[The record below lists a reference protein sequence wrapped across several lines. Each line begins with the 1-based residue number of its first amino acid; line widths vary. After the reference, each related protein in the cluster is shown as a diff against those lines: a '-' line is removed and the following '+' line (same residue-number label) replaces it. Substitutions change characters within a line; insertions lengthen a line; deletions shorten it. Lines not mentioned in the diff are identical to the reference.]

1 MILMDE
7 MIPMRLYSSKQRA
20 YLPFN
25 PVNKRKG
32 SLVTLLTKNLDD
44 SIALMKTDFFHN
56 PSYYISYYMDRNVKR
71 YTTRDGKVEVE
82 VEEDEPIEE
91 AVMYKHPT
99 GKSPSITCYGT
110 SNDRREMEKIFTKKA
125 FDKWFDF
132 FKIRDRNR
140 FYPAIY
146 GFNSQKEMFDAVG
159 QTAIEKHGQVICN
172 SYNSAT
178 EIVVLNSSEY
188 IYTLKEMD
196 GPYKM
201 YCEAAIITYVI
212 HTGFPKA
219 TFALANNMATHLSGQ
234 DVYLTQ
240 KYDGELNDRLGMA
253 NLIAKYHDANG
264 REGMIKLAKS
274 GNYYLLVQFG
284 GKNFIDR
291 IAKAAKS
298 AVKESAIQEVALDSS
313 IKDDKSLS
321 NWMKRNIQYREM
333 TNLMTPDEVAEQK
346 KGCCH
351 DQVVFEMN
359 ALKQLGYSPSAWLVF
374 EYNEATGQA
383 GETHSYVVYKKNG
396 KLYWFENAWTP
407 KAGIHEVASPKFIE
421 EMHKNHQWG
430 NISKYPNI
438 EITRFKSESGDSLQE
453 LIDRSTNESALL
465 ESDGT
470 HLDVVRIYKSMSNTD
485 QKFIATDQRFQNWG
499 PLRDDN
505 CIYRHVEREG
515 LMGLLGFIE
524 CYADLDGSASIVIG
538 VDPRHRGQ
546 GIATKMMEQLLREF
560 PKECP
565 QYNALV
571 WRADAKNEKS
581 QKLAEKFGF
590 KLIRKNNLQNVYRL
604 WLKDENKDFALIDKS
619 VIDEVSLVKWMRR
632 KFEIDPTMTD
642 RSTKLRSLKDIV
654 HSKKITNLEMGLVIY
669 TALRKMGLNT
679 SIILFC
685 EHNGSIETVGDVFP
699 LVLYTYGDWKEE
711 TLLIDP
717 FDKDLKSG
725 IGRMKIDQYFE
736 YGEMLHREG
745 RWGTTERTQMFS
757 YNPYDEELKAGN
769 NVMTDILK
777 IQNLTESTL
786 LEFTTKNKIAPP
798 EQLNDRLPMSLSRLK
813 KLKIDDKVIEKYGYY
828 INGLSH
834 VRTTNNCIGYLWVD
848 PKHKYRMTNIPM
860 PVCYYNVQHKK
871 DENSDTGEVI
881 WIQAIE
887 VNEDYQGRGLAKQM
901 LDICINEEHATNLAV
916 DKDNEVAIRLYRS
929 KGFVP
934 YVTNGKM
941 VNMQRP
947 IKHESIF
954 ISPNQKGVMM
964 VENQMF
970 VFTEELSQTSYDT
983 KIRQYLFKDRLKTT
997 SDLIA
1002 IYNRVKA
1009 EVPTIRKAYVKPEM
1023 YKDLNTFIDLSYY
1036 NGLFLR
1042 NIGYQRDVAIK
1053 FYWEFLNRMLNG
1065 TDPYFRDH
1073 YSKNTIFVPVW
1084 KGAWDIKPDTYV
1096 YDWKENINPISVI
1109 FRMIRRN
1116 PTALIESWKNYNF
1129 IFVGRTGFF
1138 RVDFS
1143 QFALRNL
1150 VKFRRNLEKLY
1161 NQEPIV
1167 DDEEEDGYGPP
1178 VMGSNKDAD
1187 ASSSAAITAQV
1198 VDQIEKSTGV
1208 EINDISAATAKNKQN
1223 IKTITNPKVDGSAVE
1238 SIPDMTIKSTPIIM
1252 PNTKVGIAIMSPS
1265 QEKVLQATKDYRTLF
1280 KLQNSMM
1287 NFYSK

>member
-82 VEEDEPIEE
+82 VEEEEPIEE

-99 GKSPSITCYGT
+99 GKNPSITCYGT

-140 FYPAIY
+140 FYPAVY

-234 DVYLTQ
+234 DQWLYAKNDYKSDDKIGMALLIG
-240 KYDGELNDRLGMA
+240 KYDE
-253 NLIAKYHDANG
+253 KYG
-264 REGMIKLAKS
+264 RQGMIKLARS
-274 GNYYLLVQFG
+274 GDYYLLVQFG
-284 GKNFIDR
+284 AKNFIDR

-298 AVKESAIQEVALDSS
+298 AVKEEAL
-313 IKDDKSLS
+313 
-321 NWMKRNIQYREM
+321 Q
-333 TNLMTPDEVAEQK
+333 
-346 KGCCH
+346 
-351 DQVVFEMN
+351 
-359 ALKQLGYSPSAWLVF
+359 
-374 EYNEATGQA
+374 
-383 GETHSYVVYKKNG
+383 
-396 KLYWFENAWTP
+396 
-407 KAGIHEVASPKFIE
+407 
-421 EMHKNHQWG
+421 
-430 NISKYPNI
+430 
-438 EITRFKSESGDSLQE
+438 
-453 LIDRSTNESALL
+453 

-538 VDPRHRGQ
+538 VDPRHRGE

-725 IGRMKIDQYFE
+725 IGRMKIEQYFE

-777 IQNLTESTL
+777 IQNLTESAL

-1023 YKDLNTFIDLSYY
+1023 YRDLNTFIDLSYY

-1116 PTALIESWKNYNF
+1116 PTALIEGWKNYNF

-1167 DDEEEDGYGPP
+1167 DDEEEDGYGSP

-1208 EINDISAATAKNKQN
+1208 EINDISTATAKNKQN

-1238 SIPDMTIKSTPIIM
+1238 GIPDMTIKSTPIIM

>member
-82 VEEDEPIEE
+82 VEEEEPIEE

-140 FYPAIY
+140 FYPAVY

-240 KYDGELNDRLGMA
+240 KYDGKLNDRLGMA

-298 AVKESAIQEVALDSS
+298 AVKEEAL
-313 IKDDKSLS
+313 
-321 NWMKRNIQYREM
+321 Q
-333 TNLMTPDEVAEQK
+333 
-346 KGCCH
+346 
-351 DQVVFEMN
+351 
-359 ALKQLGYSPSAWLVF
+359 
-374 EYNEATGQA
+374 
-383 GETHSYVVYKKNG
+383 
-396 KLYWFENAWTP
+396 
-407 KAGIHEVASPKFIE
+407 
-421 EMHKNHQWG
+421 
-430 NISKYPNI
+430 
-438 EITRFKSESGDSLQE
+438 
-453 LIDRSTNESALL
+453 

-485 QKFIATDQRFQNWG
+485 QKFITTDQRFQNWG

-538 VDPRHRGQ
+538 VDPRHRGE
-546 GIATKMMEQLLREF
+546 GIATRMMEQLLREF

-604 WLKDENKDFALIDKS
+604 WLKNENKDFDLIDKS

-798 EQLNDRLPMSLSRLK
+798 EQLNDRLPMSLNRLK

-1065 TDPYFRDH
+1065 TDLYFRDH

-1198 VDQIEKSTGV
+1198 IDQIEKSTGV

>member
-82 VEEDEPIEE
+82 VEEEPIEE

-140 FYPAIY
+140 FYPAVY

-201 YCEAAIITYVI
+201 YCEAAIITYII

-253 NLIAKYHDANG
+253 NLIAKYHNANG

-298 AVKESAIQEVALDSS
+298 AVKEEAL
-313 IKDDKSLS
+313 
-321 NWMKRNIQYREM
+321 Q
-333 TNLMTPDEVAEQK
+333 
-346 KGCCH
+346 
-351 DQVVFEMN
+351 
-359 ALKQLGYSPSAWLVF
+359 
-374 EYNEATGQA
+374 
-383 GETHSYVVYKKNG
+383 
-396 KLYWFENAWTP
+396 
-407 KAGIHEVASPKFIE
+407 
-421 EMHKNHQWG
+421 
-430 NISKYPNI
+430 
-438 EITRFKSESGDSLQE
+438 
-453 LIDRSTNESALL
+453 

-470 HLDVVRIYKSMSNTD
+470 HLDVVRVYKSMSDKD

-524 CYADLDGSASIVIG
+524 CYADLDGSASVVIG

-565 QYNALV
+565 QYNSLV

-679 SIILFC
+679 SIILLC

-699 LVLYTYGDWKEE
+699 LVLYTYGDWREE

-1023 YKDLNTFIDLSYY
+1023 YKDLN
-1036 NGLFLR
+1036 
-1042 NIGYQRDVAIK
+1042 
-1053 FYWEFLNRMLNG
+1053 G

-1084 KGAWDIKPDTYV
+1084 KGAWDVKPDTYV

-1161 NQEPIV
+1161 NQEPII

-1178 VMGSNKDAD
+1178 IMGSNKDAD

-1252 PNTKVGIAIMSPS
+1252 PNTKIGIAIMSPS

>member
-82 VEEDEPIEE
+82 VEEEEPIEE

-99 GKSPSITCYGT
+99 GKSPSVTCYGT

-140 FYPAIY
+140 FYPAVY

-201 YCEAAIITYVI
+201 YCEAAIITYII

-298 AVKESAIQEVALDSS
+298 AMKEEAL
-313 IKDDKSLS
+313 
-321 NWMKRNIQYREM
+321 Q
-333 TNLMTPDEVAEQK
+333 
-346 KGCCH
+346 
-351 DQVVFEMN
+351 
-359 ALKQLGYSPSAWLVF
+359 
-374 EYNEATGQA
+374 
-383 GETHSYVVYKKNG
+383 
-396 KLYWFENAWTP
+396 
-407 KAGIHEVASPKFIE
+407 
-421 EMHKNHQWG
+421 
-430 NISKYPNI
+430 
-438 EITRFKSESGDSLQE
+438 
-453 LIDRSTNESALL
+453 

-470 HLDVVRIYKSMSNTD
+470 HLDVVRVYKSMSNTD

-524 CYADLDGSASIVIG
+524 CYADLDGSASVVIG
-538 VDPRHRGQ
+538 VDPRHRGE
-546 GIATKMMEQLLREF
+546 GIATRMMEQLLREF

-604 WLKDENKDFALIDKS
+604 WLKNENKDFALIDKS

-632 KFEIDPTMTD
+632 KFEIDPIMTD

-669 TALRKMGLNT
+669 TALRKIGLNT

-699 LVLYTYGDWKEE
+699 LVLYTYGDWREE

-745 RWGTTERTQMFS
+745 RWGVSERPMLFS
-757 YNPYDEELKAGN
+757 YNPYEEELKAGN
-769 NVMTDILK
+769 DIYKDILK
-777 IQNLTESTL
+777 VQNLTESTL
-786 LEFTTKNKIAPP
+786 LEFTVKNKIAPP
-798 EQLNDRLPMSLSRLK
+798 EERNSKLPMSLSRLK
-813 KLKIDDKVIEKYGYY
+813 KIKLDDKVIKKYEAYLD
-828 INGLSH
+828 GLSH
-834 VRTTNNCIGYLWVD
+834 VRTTNNCTGYLWVD
-848 PKHKYRMTNIPM
+848 PKHKVRMTNLEI

-916 DKDNEVAIRLYRS
+916 DKDNEAAIRLYRS

-1023 YKDLNTFIDLSYY
+1023 YRDLNTFIDLSYY

-1073 YSKNTIFVPVW
+1073 YSKNTIFIPVR
-1084 KGAWDIKPDTYV
+1084 KGAWDVKPDTYV

-1178 VMGSNKDAD
+1178 VMGSNKDTD

>member
-44 SIALMKTDFFHN
+44 SIALMKNDFFHN

-82 VEEDEPIEE
+82 VEEEEPIEE

-132 FKIRDRNR
+132 FKIRDRDR
-140 FYPAIY
+140 FYPAVY

-298 AVKESAIQEVALDSS
+298 AVKEEAL
-313 IKDDKSLS
+313 
-321 NWMKRNIQYREM
+321 Q
-333 TNLMTPDEVAEQK
+333 
-346 KGCCH
+346 
-351 DQVVFEMN
+351 
-359 ALKQLGYSPSAWLVF
+359 
-374 EYNEATGQA
+374 
-383 GETHSYVVYKKNG
+383 
-396 KLYWFENAWTP
+396 
-407 KAGIHEVASPKFIE
+407 
-421 EMHKNHQWG
+421 
-430 NISKYPNI
+430 
-438 EITRFKSESGDSLQE
+438 
-453 LIDRSTNESALL
+453 

-470 HLDVVRIYKSMSNTD
+470 HLDVVRVYKSMSNID

-524 CYADLDGSASIVIG
+524 CYADLDGSASVVIG

-642 RSTKLRSLKDIV
+642 WSTKLRSLKDIV

-769 NVMTDILK
+769 NIMTDILK

-1116 PTALIESWKNYNF
+1116 PTALIEGWKNYNF

-1161 NQEPIV
+1161 NQEPII

>member
-71 YTTRDGKVEVE
+71 YTTRDGKIEVE
-82 VEEDEPIEE
+82 ANEEEPIEE

-140 FYPAIY
+140 FYPAVY

-201 YCEAAIITYVI
+201 YCEAAIITYII

-298 AVKESAIQEVALDSS
+298 AVKEEAL
-313 IKDDKSLS
+313 
-321 NWMKRNIQYREM
+321 Q
-333 TNLMTPDEVAEQK
+333 
-346 KGCCH
+346 
-351 DQVVFEMN
+351 
-359 ALKQLGYSPSAWLVF
+359 
-374 EYNEATGQA
+374 
-383 GETHSYVVYKKNG
+383 
-396 KLYWFENAWTP
+396 
-407 KAGIHEVASPKFIE
+407 
-421 EMHKNHQWG
+421 
-430 NISKYPNI
+430 
-438 EITRFKSESGDSLQE
+438 
-453 LIDRSTNESALL
+453 

-679 SIILFC
+679 SIVLFC

-725 IGRMKIDQYFE
+725 IGRIKIDQYFQ

-871 DENSDTGEVI
+871 DENSDTGEII

-887 VNEDYQGRGLAKQM
+887 VNEDYQGRSLAKQM

-1009 EVPTIRKAYVKPEM
+1009 EVPTVRKAYIKPEM
-1023 YKDLNTFIDLSYY
+1023 YRDLNTFIDLSYY

-1084 KGAWDIKPDTYV
+1084 KGAWDVKPDTYV

-1161 NQEPIV
+1161 NQEPII

-1238 SIPDMTIKSTPIIM
+1238 GIPDMTIKSTPIIM

>member
-82 VEEDEPIEE
+82 VNEEPIEE

-140 FYPAIY
+140 FYPAVY

-298 AVKESAIQEVALDSS
+298 AVKEEAL
-313 IKDDKSLS
+313 
-321 NWMKRNIQYREM
+321 Q
-333 TNLMTPDEVAEQK
+333 
-346 KGCCH
+346 
-351 DQVVFEMN
+351 
-359 ALKQLGYSPSAWLVF
+359 
-374 EYNEATGQA
+374 
-383 GETHSYVVYKKNG
+383 
-396 KLYWFENAWTP
+396 
-407 KAGIHEVASPKFIE
+407 
-421 EMHKNHQWG
+421 
-430 NISKYPNI
+430 
-438 EITRFKSESGDSLQE
+438 
-453 LIDRSTNESALL
+453 

-565 QYNALV
+565 QYNTLV

-769 NVMTDILK
+769 NVMTDILN

-1198 VDQIEKSTGV
+1198 IDQIEKSTGV

>member
-71 YTTRDGKVEVE
+71 YTTRDGKIEVE
-82 VEEDEPIEE
+82 ANEEEPIEE

-140 FYPAIY
+140 FYPAVY

-234 DVYLTQ
+234 DIYLTQ
-240 KYDGELNDRLGMA
+240 KYDDGELNDRLGMA

-298 AVKESAIQEVALDSS
+298 AVKEEAL
-313 IKDDKSLS
+313 
-321 NWMKRNIQYREM
+321 Q
-333 TNLMTPDEVAEQK
+333 
-346 KGCCH
+346 
-351 DQVVFEMN
+351 
-359 ALKQLGYSPSAWLVF
+359 
-374 EYNEATGQA
+374 
-383 GETHSYVVYKKNG
+383 
-396 KLYWFENAWTP
+396 
-407 KAGIHEVASPKFIE
+407 
-421 EMHKNHQWG
+421 
-430 NISKYPNI
+430 
-438 EITRFKSESGDSLQE
+438 
-453 LIDRSTNESALL
+453 

-538 VDPRHRGQ
+538 VDPRHRGE

-654 HSKKITNLEMGLVIY
+654 HSKKITNLEIGLVIY

-725 IGRMKIDQYFE
+725 IGRMKIDQYFQ

-1009 EVPTIRKAYVKPEM
+1009 EVPIIRKAYVKPEM
-1023 YKDLNTFIDLSYY
+1023 YRDLNTFIDLSYY

-1116 PTALIESWKNYNF
+1116 PTALIEGWKNYNF

-1238 SIPDMTIKSTPIIM
+1238 GIPDMTIKSTPIIM

>member
-82 VEEDEPIEE
+82 VEEEEPIEE

-140 FYPAIY
+140 FYPAVY

-298 AVKESAIQEVALDSS
+298 AIKEEAL
-313 IKDDKSLS
+313 
-321 NWMKRNIQYREM
+321 Q
-333 TNLMTPDEVAEQK
+333 
-346 KGCCH
+346 
-351 DQVVFEMN
+351 
-359 ALKQLGYSPSAWLVF
+359 
-374 EYNEATGQA
+374 
-383 GETHSYVVYKKNG
+383 
-396 KLYWFENAWTP
+396 
-407 KAGIHEVASPKFIE
+407 
-421 EMHKNHQWG
+421 
-430 NISKYPNI
+430 
-438 EITRFKSESGDSLQE
+438 
-453 LIDRSTNESALL
+453 

-524 CYADLDGSASIVIG
+524 CYADLDGSASVVIG

-669 TALRKMGLNT
+669 TALKKMGLNT

-725 IGRMKIDQYFE
+725 IGRMKIDQYFQ

-929 KGFVP
+929 KGFIP

-1023 YKDLNTFIDLSYY
+1023 YRDLNTFIDLSYY

>member
-7 MIPMRLYSSKQRA
+7 MIPMKLYSSKQRA

-82 VEEDEPIEE
+82 VEEEEPIEE

-140 FYPAIY
+140 FYPAVY

-234 DVYLTQ
+234 DIYLTQ

-298 AVKESAIQEVALDSS
+298 AVKEEAL
-313 IKDDKSLS
+313 
-321 NWMKRNIQYREM
+321 Q
-333 TNLMTPDEVAEQK
+333 
-346 KGCCH
+346 
-351 DQVVFEMN
+351 
-359 ALKQLGYSPSAWLVF
+359 
-374 EYNEATGQA
+374 
-383 GETHSYVVYKKNG
+383 
-396 KLYWFENAWTP
+396 
-407 KAGIHEVASPKFIE
+407 
-421 EMHKNHQWG
+421 
-430 NISKYPNI
+430 
-438 EITRFKSESGDSLQE
+438 
-453 LIDRSTNESALL
+453 

-538 VDPRHRGQ
+538 VDPRYRGE

-642 RSTKLRSLKDIV
+642 QSTKLRSLKDIV

-725 IGRMKIDQYFE
+725 IGRMKIDQYFQ

-777 IQNLTESTL
+777 IQNLTESAL

-871 DENSDTGEVI
+871 DENSDTGEII

-1023 YKDLNTFIDLSYY
+1023 YRDLNTFIDLSYY

-1238 SIPDMTIKSTPIIM
+1238 GIPDMTIKSTPIIM

-1265 QEKVLQATKDYRTLF
+1265 QEKVLQAIKDYRTLF

>member
-82 VEEDEPIEE
+82 VEEEEPIEE

-140 FYPAIY
+140 FYPAVY

-178 EIVVLNSSEY
+178 EIVILNSSEY

-298 AVKESAIQEVALDSS
+298 AVKEEAL
-313 IKDDKSLS
+313 
-321 NWMKRNIQYREM
+321 Q
-333 TNLMTPDEVAEQK
+333 
-346 KGCCH
+346 
-351 DQVVFEMN
+351 
-359 ALKQLGYSPSAWLVF
+359 
-374 EYNEATGQA
+374 
-383 GETHSYVVYKKNG
+383 
-396 KLYWFENAWTP
+396 
-407 KAGIHEVASPKFIE
+407 
-421 EMHKNHQWG
+421 
-430 NISKYPNI
+430 
-438 EITRFKSESGDSLQE
+438 
-453 LIDRSTNESALL
+453 

-470 HLDVVRIYKSMSNTD
+470 HLDVVRVYKSMSNID

-524 CYADLDGSASIVIG
+524 CYADLDGSASVVIG

-571 WRADAKNEKS
+571 WRADSKNEKS

-604 WLKDENKDFALIDKS
+604 WLKDENKDFTLIDKS

-725 IGRMKIDQYFE
+725 IGRMKIEQYFE

-834 VRTTNNCIGYLWVD
+834 VRTTNNCTGYLWVD

-871 DENSDTGEVI
+871 DENSDTGEII

-1023 YKDLNTFIDLSYY
+1023 YKSLNTFIDLSYY

-1084 KGAWDIKPDTYV
+1084 KGAWDVKPDTYV

-1116 PTALIESWKNYNF
+1116 PTALIESWKSYNF

-1161 NQEPIV
+1161 NQEPII

-1178 VMGSNKDAD
+1178 IMGSNKDAD

-1238 SIPDMTIKSTPIIM
+1238 SIPDMTIKNTPIVM

>member
-82 VEEDEPIEE
+82 VDEEEPIEE

-99 GKSPSITCYGT
+99 GKSPSVTCYGT

-140 FYPAIY
+140 FYPAVY

-298 AVKESAIQEVALDSS
+298 AIKEE
-313 IKDDKSLS
+313 
-321 NWMKRNIQYREM
+321 
-333 TNLMTPDEVAEQK
+333 
-346 KGCCH
+346 
-351 DQVVFEMN
+351 
-359 ALKQLGYSPSAWLVF
+359 
-374 EYNEATGQA
+374 
-383 GETHSYVVYKKNG
+383 
-396 KLYWFENAWTP
+396 
-407 KAGIHEVASPKFIE
+407 
-421 EMHKNHQWG
+421 
-430 NISKYPNI
+430 
-438 EITRFKSESGDSLQE
+438 
-453 LIDRSTNESALL
+453 ALL

-470 HLDVVRIYKSMSNTD
+470 HLDVVRVYKSMSNTD

-505 CIYRHVEREG
+505 CIYRHIEREG

-524 CYADLDGSASIVIG
+524 CYADLDGSASVVIG

-685 EHNGSIETVGDVFP
+685 EHNGTIETVGDVFP

-725 IGRMKIDQYFE
+725 IGRMKIEQYFE

-777 IQNLTESTL
+777 IQNLTESAL

-828 INGLSH
+828 INGLSY
-834 VRTTNNCIGYLWVD
+834 VRTTNNCTGYLWVD

-887 VNEDYQGRGLAKQM
+887 VSEDYQGRGLAKQM

-1023 YKDLNTFIDLSYY
+1023 YKELNTFIDLSYY

-1116 PTALIESWKNYNF
+1116 PTALIEGWKNYNF

-1161 NQEPIV
+1161 NQEPII

-1238 SIPDMTIKSTPIIM
+1238 SIPDMMIKSTPIIM

>member
-140 FYPAIY
+140 FYPAVY

-298 AVKESAIQEVALDSS
+298 AIKE
-313 IKDDKSLS
+313 
-321 NWMKRNIQYREM
+321 
-333 TNLMTPDEVAEQK
+333 
-346 KGCCH
+346 
-351 DQVVFEMN
+351 
-359 ALKQLGYSPSAWLVF
+359 
-374 EYNEATGQA
+374 
-383 GETHSYVVYKKNG
+383 ET
-396 KLYWFENAWTP
+396 
-407 KAGIHEVASPKFIE
+407 
-421 EMHKNHQWG
+421 
-430 NISKYPNI
+430 
-438 EITRFKSESGDSLQE
+438 LQ
-453 LIDRSTNESALL
+453 

-505 CIYRHVEREG
+505 CIYRHIEREG

-524 CYADLDGSASIVIG
+524 CYADLDGSASVVIG

-604 WLKDENKDFALIDKS
+604 WLKDENKDFDLIDKS

-725 IGRMKIDQYFE
+725 IGRMKIEQYFE

-745 RWGTTERTQMFS
+745 RWGTTERTQIFS

-1208 EINDISAATAKNKQN
+1208 EINDISTATAKNKQN

>member
-82 VEEDEPIEE
+82 VEEEEPIEE

-140 FYPAIY
+140 FYPAVY

-201 YCEAAIITYVI
+201 YCEATIITYVI

-298 AVKESAIQEVALDSS
+298 AVKEEAL
-313 IKDDKSLS
+313 
-321 NWMKRNIQYREM
+321 Q
-333 TNLMTPDEVAEQK
+333 
-346 KGCCH
+346 
-351 DQVVFEMN
+351 
-359 ALKQLGYSPSAWLVF
+359 
-374 EYNEATGQA
+374 
-383 GETHSYVVYKKNG
+383 
-396 KLYWFENAWTP
+396 
-407 KAGIHEVASPKFIE
+407 
-421 EMHKNHQWG
+421 
-430 NISKYPNI
+430 
-438 EITRFKSESGDSLQE
+438 
-453 LIDRSTNESALL
+453 

-524 CYADLDGSASIVIG
+524 CYADLDGSASVVIG

-642 RSTKLRSLKDIV
+642 RSTKLRSLRDIV

-685 EHNGSIETVGDVFP
+685 EHNGTIETVGDVFP

-725 IGRMKIDQYFE
+725 IGRMKIEQYFE

-757 YNPYDEELKAGN
+757 YNPYDEEFKAGN

-834 VRTTNNCIGYLWVD
+834 VRTTNNCTGYLWVD

-1023 YKDLNTFIDLSYY
+1023 YRDLNTFIDLSYY

-1116 PTALIESWKNYNF
+1116 PTALIENWKNYNF

-1161 NQEPIV
+1161 NQEPII

-1178 VMGSNKDAD
+1178 VMDSNKDAD

-1265 QEKVLQATKDYRTLF
+1265 QEKVLKATKDYRTLF

>member
-82 VEEDEPIEE
+82 VEEEEPIEE

-140 FYPAIY
+140 FYPAVY

-298 AVKESAIQEVALDSS
+298 AVKEEAL
-313 IKDDKSLS
+313 
-321 NWMKRNIQYREM
+321 Q
-333 TNLMTPDEVAEQK
+333 
-346 KGCCH
+346 
-351 DQVVFEMN
+351 
-359 ALKQLGYSPSAWLVF
+359 
-374 EYNEATGQA
+374 
-383 GETHSYVVYKKNG
+383 
-396 KLYWFENAWTP
+396 
-407 KAGIHEVASPKFIE
+407 
-421 EMHKNHQWG
+421 
-430 NISKYPNI
+430 
-438 EITRFKSESGDSLQE
+438 
-453 LIDRSTNESALL
+453 

-515 LMGLLGFIE
+515 FMGLLGFIE

-916 DKDNEVAIRLYRS
+916 DKDNEIAIRLYRS

-1002 IYNRVKA
+1002 IYNRVKT

-1116 PTALIESWKNYNF
+1116 PTALIEGWKNYNF

>member
-82 VEEDEPIEE
+82 VEEEEPIEE

-140 FYPAIY
+140 FYPAVY

-298 AVKESAIQEVALDSS
+298 AVKEEAL
-313 IKDDKSLS
+313 
-321 NWMKRNIQYREM
+321 Q
-333 TNLMTPDEVAEQK
+333 
-346 KGCCH
+346 
-351 DQVVFEMN
+351 
-359 ALKQLGYSPSAWLVF
+359 
-374 EYNEATGQA
+374 
-383 GETHSYVVYKKNG
+383 
-396 KLYWFENAWTP
+396 
-407 KAGIHEVASPKFIE
+407 
-421 EMHKNHQWG
+421 
-430 NISKYPNI
+430 
-438 EITRFKSESGDSLQE
+438 
-453 LIDRSTNESALL
+453 

-565 QYNALV
+565 QYNTLV

-769 NVMTDILK
+769 NVMTDILN

-1198 VDQIEKSTGV
+1198 IDQIEKSTGV